1 MSEIRYS
8 KIHWL
13 YLEIMLTFIS
23 GFGVAISFVVHFIC
37 DSLYESRMIE
47 VGFVENEILDL
58 NKSIKWEII
67 YIHIICCLVCVRFS
81 IFSGINFKYLI
92 LILFNKCFYKDLTDF
107 GFGFYYILFYY
118 CFQNGIEQIVVT
130 INVSFLFH

>member
-1 MSEIRYS
+1 MSKQNRMTIDRIE
-8 KIHWL
+8 
-13 YLEIMLTFIS
+13 
-23 GFGVAISFVVHFIC
+23 SFHLHVVSVFCCYCCSFHI
-37 DSLYESRMIE
+37 LYESRMIE

-107 GFGFYYILFYY
+107 GFGFYYIIFYY